1 LALHGRFHTYL
12 SFQVFNDFYG
22 IEKMQPPPLTRLMAG
37 YSLSVKDFEK
47 MKPVLELLTTN
58 QLVAIS

>member
-1 LALHGRFHTYL
+1 
-12 SFQVFNDFYG
+12 
-22 IEKMQPPPLTRLMAG
+22 MQPPPLTRLMAG